1 LEGHPV
7 RRAHRS
13 AACAW
18 WTAPSVRADL
28 ICGRDSSQKYCE
40 KLHAA
45 LAT

>member
-28 ICGRDSSQKYCE
+28 ICGRDKGQE
-40 KLHAA
+40 IA
-45 LAT
+45 LVKFK